1 MHLHKKN
8 DSIIAHTIFQNKTKS
23 RRFPDG
29 YKLEFISLTLINSM
43 QNVKCK
49 MQNECVAEGDY
60 FK

>member
-1 MHLHKKN
+1 
-8 DSIIAHTIFQNKTKS
+8 
-23 RRFPDG
+23 
-29 YKLEFISLTLINSM
+29 LEFISLTLINSM